1 MMSVRWF
8 TDKLSPRKTLQRF
21 LVPQF
26 VVSLVYACKYRCWIS
41 TKAEVELS
49 PHLRLGRGAV
59 ISSFVKVK
67 ATDGPLS
74 IGRETGIASF
84 SFLSSSTAGIAIGD
98 YCLIGPG
105 VVITNSTYKY
115 DRLDM
120 PFCQQ
125 GQTSQG
131 VRIGDN
137 VWIGGNT
144 TIVDGT
150 HLGDNT
156 IVAANSLLNRRYPPN
171 AILQGNPAKVLL
183 KRS

>member
-1 MMSVRWF
+1 MVVGWF
-8 TDKLSPRKTLQRF
+8 TDKLSPRKALQRF
-21 LVPQF
+21 LVPQI
-26 VVSLVYACKYRCWIS
+26 VVSMVYALKYRCWIS

-49 PHLRLGRGAV
+49 AYLKLGRGAV

-74 IGRETGIASF
+74 IGRETGVASF
-84 SFLSSSTAGIAIGD
+84 SFLSSSSAGIVIGD

-105 VVITNSTYKY
+105 VVITNSTYNY
-115 DRLDM
+115 DRLDK

-125 GQTSQG
+125 GESSKG

-150 HLGDNT
+150 HIGDNT